1 MIKHRRCQ
9 ANALALTAM
18 HTSEN
23 RKQTQGTNTAS
34 SDRPMEPVSVTLE
47 GVGLFERVK
56 PIEEESDTVGDVD
69 AV

>member
-1 MIKHRRCQ
+1 
-9 ANALALTAM
+9 M

-23 RKQTQGTNTAS
+23 RKHTQGTNTAS

-56 PIEEESDTVGDVD
+56 PIEDESDTVGDVD